1 MKKAQAFRSY
11 VVSFGWGGISH
22 LAAKIGKSVSYVQ
35 RRIKLLDLP
44 SDVLNSISNFSISTS
59 IAEELLSVRDNEKQS
74 ELTKLISKN
83 RLSSRKVR
91 VLVNEFNK
99 SSSYDFYN
107 ETNSSAKK
115 SRSGYDD
122 YESI

>member
-1 MKKAQAFRSY
+1 MKKAQAFRNY
-11 VVSFGWGGISH
+11 IVSFGWGGISH

-44 SDVLNSISNFSISTS
+44 SDVLNSISNSSISTS

-115 SRSGYDD
+115 K
-122 YESI
+122 